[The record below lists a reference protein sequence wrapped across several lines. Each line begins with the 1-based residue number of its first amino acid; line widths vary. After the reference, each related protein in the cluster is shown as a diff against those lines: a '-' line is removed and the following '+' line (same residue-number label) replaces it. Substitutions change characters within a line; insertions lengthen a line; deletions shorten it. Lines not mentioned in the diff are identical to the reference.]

1 MNIFKKS
8 VFTYTVLHG
17 EYRLII
23 KEELELGWFFVIGS
37 FQAFPKVTKMRKP
50 IFGNELRNYYVTW
63 LFYVK
68 TNITN
73 EIPVV

>member
-23 KEELELGWFFVIGS
+23 KEELELG
-37 FQAFPKVTKMRKP
+37 
-50 IFGNELRNYYVTW
+50 
-63 LFYVK
+63 
-68 TNITN
+68 
-73 EIPVV
+73 